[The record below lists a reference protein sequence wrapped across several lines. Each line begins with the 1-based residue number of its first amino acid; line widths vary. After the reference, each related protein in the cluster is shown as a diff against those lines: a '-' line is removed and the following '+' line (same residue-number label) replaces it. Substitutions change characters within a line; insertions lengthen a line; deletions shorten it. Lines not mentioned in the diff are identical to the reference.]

1 MKTARYRFYE
11 MIPGLTVWFI
21 FLGAIILSFVKP
33 IWAIYWIIIYDLY
46 WVLRIIYLLI
56 FLLISWHRF
65 KITTKINWLDKLT
78 SELPKWKN
86 IYHLIIL
93 PSSVEGLDIVE
104 QGFESLLKTSYPK
117 DKFIVVLTGEERKK
131 HIFESVAKAIEEKYS
146 DKFFRL
152 LITTHP
158 KDLPNEMPGKGSNT
172 NWAGHQAKKI
182 IDEIGIP
189 YENIIVSCFDVDTNV
204 HKEYF
209 SYLTHCYLTVPDPT
223 HTSYQPI
230 AIYNNNIWDS
240 PALTRVVARGTTF
253 WLFTELA
260 KPNISFTFASH
271 SMPFKALVDVGFWPK
286 DMVSEDSRISLMCL
300 NYYNGNYKVVPLYMP
315 VSMDTVYSGSFWKT
329 MVNQYKQMRRWGY
342 GIENAPWMIENFGK
356 NKKMP
361 WHKKVLP
368 FINQFEGSTSW
379 ATVSILILMLGSLPI
394 WVAKMQNMSD
404 SIILRAPFILEWLMN
419 IALIGMITSAVFS
432 TILLPPR
439 PSHHK
444 SYKYLFMVL
453 QWLLFPITM
462 LIFGSIPATEAI
474 TRLMIGKYLGFYIT
488 EKKRIA

>member
-11 MIPGLTVWFI
+11 MIPGFVIWFI

-65 KITTKINWLDKLT
+65 KITTKINWFDKLT
-78 SELPKWKN
+78 LELPGWEK
-86 IYHLIIL
+86 IYHLIML
-93 PSSVEGLDIVE
+93 PSSVEGLDVVK
-104 QGFESLLKTSYPK
+104 QGFESLLKTNYPK
-117 DKFIVVLTGEERKK
+117 EKFIVVLTGEERKK
-131 HIFESVAKAIEEKYS
+131 HIFEPVAKAIGEKYG
-146 DKFFRL
+146 DKFFKL

-158 KDLPNEMPGKGSNT
+158 KDLPDEIPGKGSNT
-172 NWAGHQAKKI
+172 NWAGHQVKKI

-189 YENIIVSCFDVDTNV
+189 YENIIVSCFDVDTSV

-209 SYLTHCYLTVPDPT
+209 SYLTYRYLTDPDPT

-260 KPNISFTFASH
+260 KPNINFTFASH

-286 DMVSEDSRISLMCL
+286 DMVSEDSRTSLMCL

-315 VSMDTVYSGSFWKT
+315 VSMDTVYSGSFWKS
-329 MVNQYKQMRRWGY
+329 MVSQYKQMRRWGY
-342 GIENAPWMIENFGK
+342 GIENVPWMIENFGK

-361 WHKKVLP
+361 WQKKILP
-368 FINQFEGSTSW
+368 FFSQFEGSISW

-394 WVAKMQNMSD
+394 WVAKLHNISD
-404 SIILRAPFILEWLMN
+404 SIVLNAPFILEWLMN
-419 IALIGMITSAVFS
+419 VALVGMITSAVFS

-444 SYKYLFMVL
+444 SYKYLFMIL

-474 TRLMIGKYLGFYIT
+474 TRLMLGKYLGFYIT